1 MSDSTSHESTS
12 ADHSHGGHSHDG
24 HKTACRVCQI
34 AVEVF
39 PPEPGEAPPTCES
52 CGAPLID
59 PASLSTT
66 KFDR

>member
-1 MSDSTSHESTS
+1 MNDSTPHESATH
-12 ADHSHGGHSHDG
+12 DHAHEG